1 MISGL
6 SQDVTIYEISECN
19 IDFWILQLKS
29 STLFEETEIYQRTA
43 KIYHGETKIC
53 IHDFYPKL
61 VVWYLYLS
69 EVALC
74 NRK

>member
-1 MISGL
+1 MLTSMISGL

-43 KIYHGETKIC
+43 KSCLISLFIRGGS
-53 IHDFYPKL
+53 L
-61 VVWYLYLS
+61 
-69 EVALC
+69 
-74 NRK
+74 

>member
-1 MISGL
+1 MLTSMISGL

-43 KIYHGETKIC
+43 KVYLGETKSC

-61 VVWYLYLS
+61 VV
-69 EVALC
+69 
-74 NRK
+74 